1 MQAKQ
6 NDNFILKMNLIGS
19 STFCFEIPGDIL
31 LQCSQN
37 QYHLTKLYC
46 LSNISPS
53 IEAAPKLAN
62 LSFVLTKYIFY
73 LLI

>member
-1 MQAKQ
+1 
-6 NDNFILKMNLIGS
+6 MNLIGS

-37 QYHLTKLYC
+37 QYHLTELYC
-46 LSNISPS
+46 QSNTLPS
-53 IEAAPKLAN
+53 IEAVPNLAN
-62 LSFVLTKYIFY
+62 LSFVLAKYIFY